1 MSDETVR
8 LVCMR
13 TDTHAPN
20 VPGSVRKLCAICTAE
35 VWVSPASLKI
45 AATLE
50 FVCSV
55 CAPYAMREI
64 GDYQIMPPTEDQLR
78 EVRRWL

>member
-1 MSDETVR
+1 MADETIR

-13 TDTHAPN
+13 ASTHTPY
-20 VPGSVRKLCAICTAE
+20 VPGSVRKPCYSCDE
-35 VWVSPASLKI
+35 DVWVSPASMEI

-50 FVCSV
+50 FVCSE
-55 CAPYAMREI
+55 CAPYAMEDT
-64 GDYQIMPPTEDQLR
+64 GDYRIMPPTEDQLR